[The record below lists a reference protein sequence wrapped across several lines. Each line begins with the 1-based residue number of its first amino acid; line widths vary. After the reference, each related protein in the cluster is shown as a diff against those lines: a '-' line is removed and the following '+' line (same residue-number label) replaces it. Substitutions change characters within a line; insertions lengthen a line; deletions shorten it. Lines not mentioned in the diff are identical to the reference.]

1 MVKLEFSSNKLFLYF
16 KIEINEID
24 TIIMPIQD
32 LMDKFSLIKIPPLN
46 AANIGD
52 KASIDRVFLVPI
64 SFKDFR

>member
-1 MVKLEFSSNKLFLYF
+1 MFF
-16 KIEINEID
+16 KIEINDIE

-52 KASIDRVFLVPI
+52 KASMERVFLVPI